1 MKATDGAQRKR
12 ERPALARSNIAVL
25 VIAAAALIAL
35 DLVHFTPAAA
45 ASALALA
52 AFVAAYI
59 VWLPSPRFGLYVFI
73 VVEVSAISLGAD
85 LSTALIYQ
93 VFSVLLLS
101 AIIAPLPRVASLRF
115 YGKPALLTV
124 LVAAIALIPGLA
136 LVYTNWLT
144 ELQAASLSGA
154 ILVVLAVILIVVR
167 QNNTWLQR
175 SARA

>member
-1 MKATDGAQRKR
+1 VKATDEAPGRDR
-12 ERPALARSNIAVL
+12 SARAGSSIAFL

-35 DLVHFTPAAA
+35 DLVHFTPAAV

-59 VWLPSPRFGLYVFI
+59 VWLPRPRFGLYVFI
-73 VVEVSAISLGAD
+73 VAEVSAISLGAD

-101 AIIAPLPRVASLRF
+101 AIIAPRPRVASLRF
-115 YGKPALLTV
+115 YRKPALLTV
-124 LVAAIALIPGLA
+124 LVAAIALTPGLA
-136 LVYTNWLT
+136 LVYTSWLT
-144 ELQAASLSGA
+144 ALQAASLSGA